1 MNSNDINDIIAAWE
15 LMGQRCGAGWSR
27 VTFKEF
33 IASLPEGYFPD
44 GLPSPLPEPKEP
56 PAMAVVHEEDPEED
70 EEEDDDNDSVCFRV
84 RHEYNE
90 KECSDNCPY
99 KEDENDWDEMTCGCC
114 TCRPCK
120 LAGCEHCEC

>member
-70 EEEDDDNDSVCFRV
+70 EEEEDLLCMKCNTE
-84 RHEYNE
+84 HEGNW
-90 KECSDNCPY
+90 CPEAEE
-99 KEDENDWDEMTCGCC
+99 EDENDWDEMTCGCC

>member
-70 EEEDDDNDSVCFRV
+70 EEEED
-84 RHEYNE
+84 EE
-90 KECSDNCPY
+90 E
-99 KEDENDWDEMTCGCC
+99 EDENDWDEMTCGCC